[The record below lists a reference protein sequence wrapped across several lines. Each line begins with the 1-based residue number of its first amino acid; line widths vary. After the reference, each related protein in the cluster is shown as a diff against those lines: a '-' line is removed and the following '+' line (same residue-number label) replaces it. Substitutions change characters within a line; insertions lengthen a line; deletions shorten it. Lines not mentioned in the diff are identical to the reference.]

1 MDGQQLALIA
11 VLAVALIVVGLLG
24 RHKGEETRS
33 ARMMKKYR
41 VMTRETFDAIP
52 DGELTDA
59 VVSRVLGKAAESRC
73 PEPVQVLAAL
83 EHGSTVVYSL
93 WVVCREMASG
103 SFSALM
109 HSRSREMAELA
120 GESFAAIGA
129 PACEAAWKTLLS
141 AGEADVPAAEQAFR
155 QAVQTECPLTLC
167 EAYIRDHAEEF
178 IDEPADDRE
187 SDSTGLP
194 DDAGDR

>member
-109 HSRSREMAELA
+109 AELA

-167 EAYIRDHAEEF
+167 EA
-178 IDEPADDRE
+178 
-187 SDSTGLP
+187 
-194 DDAGDR
+194 